1 MAAGFSFFGRVV
13 RVASGAFSFAAVVV
27 VFLVVGTPFS
37 RWLGWAVVVFFCVA
51 VDVSTGV
58 WYASSASAIDGD
70 FRRL

>member
-13 RVASGAFSFAAVVV
+13 GVASGAFSFAAVVV

-37 RWLGWAVVVFFCVA
+37 RWLGWAVVVFFGVA
-51 VDVSTGV
+51 VDISTGV

>member
-1 MAAGFSFFGRVV
+1 MAAGFSFFGSVVGVATRV
-13 RVASGAFSFAAVVV
+13 FSLSAGVV
-27 VFLVVGTPFS
+27 VFLVGGTPFS